1 MDKVAKR
8 RTWIGIIVLLFANSA
23 AGGAEWCSSA
33 LADIAG
39 TFPEVPYSVI
49 TLVNNIPNLCAVVFT
64 LVAGLLVNRR
74 ISLRAMIIIG
84 IGLHAVGGV
93 MPALLGEHSITI
105 MFLGRFAFGIGYGL
119 MQGIGISMSFKLVEN
134 EKLRVH
140 AMGWAVA
147 AQYSMNMVAQVVVGR
162 LVEIQWNYAFFIY
175 AWSFIPFLVAVF
187 LCPRF
192 PIDKSDYSAL
202 GGSNSVL
209 AQKGSVWNSIRHLPK
224 NVWIFTVIVALYM
237 LCYYPLF
244 LVISPIIIDRR
255 PRHRRHRRRRD
266 GVLLDCD
273 NNRRRGVR
281 RGGKGTQALDAGR
294 LPDRRCRSLI
304 GLYFAQSF
312 AMVCF
317 WLVISGIT
325 STGIIPGCINVY
337 NNQVDDSDA
346 FLATGITESGV
357 NIGAFLTTPFIAVIE
372 STGRHS
378 RAVPALHPCRARH
391 NGLYHGLV
399 LQARRNKAVSRA

>member
-1 MDKVAKR
+1 MDKSTKR
-8 RTWIGIIVLLFANSA
+8 RTVIGIIVLLFANTA

-33 LADIAG
+33 LADIAN
-39 TFPEVPYSVI
+39 TFPDVPYSII
-49 TLVNNIPNLCAVVFT
+49 TLVNNIPNLCAVIFT
-64 LVAGLLVNRR
+64 LVAGLLVNRKV
-74 ISLRAMIIIG
+74 SLRTMIIVG

-93 MPALLGEHSITI
+93 MPALLGEHSII
-105 MFLGRFAFGIGYGL
+105 VMFLGRFAFGIGYGL

-162 LVEIQWNYAFFIY
+162 LVQIQWNYAFYIY
-175 AWSFIPFLVAVF
+175 AWSFIPFLVVLF
-187 LCPRF
+187 LCPKF
-192 PIDKSDYSAL
+192 PIDKGDYSAL
-202 GGSNSVL
+202 GGANSVL
-209 AQKGSVWNSIRHLPK
+209 AHKGSIWNSIKHLPS
-224 NVWIFTVIVALYM
+224 NVWIFTIIVALYM

-244 LVISPIIIDRR
+244 LVISPIIVDRGMGTAATAG
-255 PRHRRHRRRRD
+255 D
-266 GVLLDCD
+266 AMVFYSVATIIGGVVFGPVEKVLKHWTLAFFLIC
-273 NNRRRGVR
+273 V
-281 RGGKGTQALDAGR
+281 AA
-294 LPDRRCRSLI
+294 SLV

-337 NNQVDDSDA
+337 NKQVADSDA

-357 NIGAFLTTPFIAVIE
+357 NIGAFLTTPFIALIE
-372 STGRHS
+372 SFGGTAIQSLLLTPAPLVIMAFITAYFCKRAQAKS
-378 RAVPALHPCRARH
+378 R
-391 NGLYHGLV
+391 
-399 LQARRNKAVSRA
+399 

>member
-1 MDKVAKR
+1 MDKSTKR
-8 RTWIGIIVLLFANSA
+8 RTVIGIIVLLFANSA

-33 LADIAG
+33 LADIAS
-39 TFPEVPYSVI
+39 TFPDVPYSVI
-49 TLVNNIPNLCAVVFT
+49 TLVNNIPNLCAVIFT
-64 LVAGLLVNRR
+64 LVAGLLVNRKV
-74 ISLRAMIIIG
+74 SLRTMIIIG

-93 MPALLGEHSITI
+93 MPALLGEDSIMI

-162 LVEIQWNYAFFIY
+162 LVEIQWNYAFYIY
-175 AWSFIPFLVAVF
+175 AWSFIPFLVVLF

-192 PIDKSDYSAL
+192 PVDRGDYSAL

-209 AQKGSVWNSIRHLPK
+209 AHKGSLWNSIKHLPK
-224 NVWIFTVIVALYM
+224 NVWVFTVIVALYM

-244 LVISPIIIDRR
+244 LVISPIIVDRGLGTAATAG
-255 PRHRRHRRRRD
+255 D
-266 GVLLDCD
+266 AMVFYSVATIIGGVVFGPVEKVMKHWTLAFFLIC
-273 NNRRRGVR
+273 V
-281 RGGKGTQALDAGR
+281 AA
-294 LPDRRCRSLI
+294 SLV

-337 NNQVDDSDA
+337 NNQVADSDA

-357 NIGAFLTTPFIAVIE
+357 NIGAFLTTPFIALIE
-372 STGRHS
+372 SLGGTAVQSLLLTPAPLVIMGVITAYFCKRTGS
-378 RAVPALHPCRARH
+378 
-391 NGLYHGLV
+391 
-399 LQARRNKAVSRA
+399 KAK

>member
-1 MDKVAKR
+1 MDKAAKR

-244 LVISPIIIDRR
+244 LVISPIIIDCGLGTAATAGDAMVFYSIATIIGGVVFGAAEKVL
-255 PRHRRHRRRRD
+255 RHWTLAAFLI
-266 GVLLDCD
+266 GV
-273 NNRRRGVR
+273 
-281 RGGKGTQALDAGR
+281 AA
-294 LPDRRCRSLI
+294 SLI

-372 STGRHS
+372 STGGTAVQALLYTPVALVIMAFITAWCCK
-378 RAVPALHPCRARH
+378 RA
-391 NGLYHGLV
+391 GTK
-399 LQARRNKAVSRA
+399 Q

>member
-1 MDKVAKR
+1 MDKSTKR
-8 RTWIGIIVLLFANSA
+8 RTVIGIIVLLFANSA

-33 LADIAG
+33 LADIAS
-39 TFPEVPYSVI
+39 TFPDVPYSVI
-49 TLVNNIPNLCAVVFT
+49 TLVNNIPNLCAVIFT
-64 LVAGLLVNRR
+64 LVAGLLVNRKA
-74 ISLRAMIIIG
+74 SLRTMIIIG

-93 MPALLGEHSITI
+93 IPALLGENSIMI

-162 LVEIQWNYAFFIY
+162 LVEIQWNYAFYIY
-175 AWSFIPFLVAVF
+175 AWSFIPSLVVLF

-192 PIDKSDYSAL
+192 PVDRGDYSAL

-209 AQKGSVWNSIRHLPK
+209 AHKGSLWNSIKHLPK
-224 NVWIFTVIVALYM
+224 NVWVFTVIVALYM

-244 LVISPIIIDRR
+244 LVISPIIVDRGLGTAATAG
-255 PRHRRHRRRRD
+255 D
-266 GVLLDCD
+266 AMVFYSVATIIGGVVFGPVEKVMKHWTLAFFLIC
-273 NNRRRGVR
+273 V
-281 RGGKGTQALDAGR
+281 AA
-294 LPDRRCRSLI
+294 SLV

-337 NNQVDDSDA
+337 NNQVADSDA

-357 NIGAFLTTPFIAVIE
+357 NIGAFLTTPFIALIE
-372 STGRHS
+372 SFGGTAVQSLPLTPAPLVIMGVITAYFCK
-378 RAVPALHPCRARH
+378 RA
-391 NGLYHGLV
+391 GS
-399 LQARRNKAVSRA
+399 KAK

>member
-1 MDKVAKR
+1 MDKSTKR
-8 RTWIGIIVLLFANSA
+8 RTVIGIIVLLFANSA

-33 LADIAG
+33 LADIAS
-39 TFPEVPYSVI
+39 TFPDVPYSVI
-49 TLVNNIPNLCAVVFT
+49 TLVNNIPNLCAVIFT
-64 LVAGLLVNRR
+64 LVAGLLVNRKA
-74 ISLRAMIIIG
+74 SLRTMIIIG

-93 MPALLGEHSITI
+93 IPALLGENSIMI

-162 LVEIQWNYAFFIY
+162 LVENQWNYAFYIY
-175 AWSFIPFLVAVF
+175 AWSFIPFLVVLF

-192 PIDKSDYSAL
+192 PVDRGDYSAL

-209 AQKGSVWNSIRHLPK
+209 AHKGSLWNSIKHLPK
-224 NVWIFTVIVALYM
+224 NVWVFTVIVALYM

-244 LVISPIIIDRR
+244 LVISPIIVDRGLGTAATAG
-255 PRHRRHRRRRD
+255 D
-266 GVLLDCD
+266 AMVFYSVATIIGGVVFGPVEKVMKHWTLAFFLIC
-273 NNRRRGVR
+273 V
-281 RGGKGTQALDAGR
+281 AA
-294 LPDRRCRSLI
+294 SLV

-337 NNQVDDSDA
+337 NNQVADSDA

-357 NIGAFLTTPFIAVIE
+357 NIGAFLTTPFIALIE
-372 STGRHS
+372 SFGGTAVQSLPLTPAPLVIMGVITAYFCK
-378 RAVPALHPCRARH
+378 RA
-391 NGLYHGLV
+391 GS
-399 LQARRNKAVSRA
+399 KAK

>member
-1 MDKVAKR
+1 MDKATKR
-8 RTWIGIIVLLFANSA
+8 RTVIGIVVLLFANSA

-33 LADIAG
+33 LANIAS
-39 TFPEVPYSVI
+39 TFPDVPYSVI
-49 TLVNNIPNLCAVVFT
+49 TLVNNIPNLCAVIFT
-64 LVAGLLVNRR
+64 LVAGLLVNRKV
-74 ISLRAMIIIG
+74 SLRTMIIVG

-93 MPALLGEHSITI
+93 MPALLGEHSIAI

-134 EKLRVH
+134 ERLRVH

-147 AQYSMNMVAQVVVGR
+147 AQYSMNMIAQVVVGR
-162 LVEIQWNYAFFIY
+162 LVMIQWNYAFFIY
-175 AWSFIPFLVAVF
+175 AWSFIPFLVSLF

-202 GGSNSVL
+202 GGENSVF
-209 AQKGSVWNSIRHLPK
+209 AHKGSVLDSIKHLPR

-244 LVISPIIIDRR
+244 LVISPIIVDRGFGTAATAGEAMVFYSVATIVG
-255 PRHRRHRRRRD
+255 
-266 GVLLDCD
+266 GVVFGAAEKVLKSWTL
-273 NNRRRGVR
+273 GVFLT
-281 RGGKGTQALDAGR
+281 GVAA
-294 LPDRRCRSLI
+294 SLI
-304 GLYFAQSF
+304 GLYFAQSY

-337 NNQVDDSDA
+337 NGQINDSDA

-357 NIGAFLTTPFIAVIE
+357 NIGAFLTTPFIAAIEMAGGTAVQSLLFTPIALVIMAGI
-372 STGRHS
+372 TVVCCKRAKADS
-378 RAVPALHPCRARH
+378 RK
-391 NGLYHGLV
+391 G
-399 LQARRNKAVSRA
+399 

>member
-1 MDKVAKR
+1 MDKAAKR
-8 RTWIGIIVLLFANSA
+8 RTVIGIVVLLFANSA

-33 LADIAG
+33 LANIAS
-39 TFPEVPYSVI
+39 TFPDVPYSVI

-64 LVAGLLVNRR
+64 LVAGLLVNRKV
-74 ISLRAMIIIG
+74 SLRTMIIIG

-93 MPALLGEHSITI
+93 MPALLGEHSIMI

-147 AQYSMNMVAQVVVGR
+147 AQYSMNMIAQVVVGR

-175 AWSFIPFLVAVF
+175 AWSFIPFFVVLFMCPKFAV
-187 LCPRF
+187 
-192 PIDKSDYSAL
+192 DQSDFSAL
-202 GGSNSVL
+202 GGANSVL
-209 AQKGSVWNSIRHLPK
+209 AHKGSIMHSIKHLPK

-244 LVISPIIIDRR
+244 LVISPIIVDRGFGTAATAG
-255 PRHRRHRRRRD
+255 D
-266 GVLLDCD
+266 AMVFYSVATIIGGVVFGAAEKVLKSWTLGAFLIGVAASLL
-273 NNRRRGVR
+273 
-281 RGGKGTQALDAGR
+281 
-294 LPDRRCRSLI
+294 
-304 GLYFAQSF
+304 GLYFAQSY

-317 WLVISGIT
+317 WLVVSGIT

-337 NNQVDDSDA
+337 NSQVNDSDA

-357 NIGAFLTTPFIAVIE
+357 NIGAFLTTPFIAAIEMAGGTAVQSLIYSPIALVIMAAV
-372 STGRHS
+372 TVPCCR
-378 RAVPALHPCRARH
+378 RA
-391 NGLYHGLV
+391 
-399 LQARRNKAVSRA
+399 KASGSKQ